1 MVSKDNSINSN
12 SNILF
17 KSPPRFPAIDIK
29 AKMLIERPKNA
40 LFFIILLQK
49 ELISRLKY
57 YWKWNLNNI
66 KPIEYKAFK

>member
-29 AKMLIERPKNA
+29 AKMLIERPKTA

-49 ELISRLKY
+49 ELIPFSLDH
-57 YWKWNLNNI
+57 LNWFNQ
-66 KPIEYKAFK
+66 KGTKVFN